1 MFIPQQE
8 DYTDSIPVDEQP
20 VEQTADLAEQAEE
33 EVVEEPT
40 ASDEIVQVEEEEV
53 ESEPVVPTVT
63 DDLVALEQPFE
74 FDTQQF
80 VGNIDFG
87 YYDESSEWIWTG
99 HFDKDGKFFDFDG
112 NLVYSPQEGVKP
124 VEVPKPTDLTDQIPQ
139 NALVVA
145 EPDVFSEDI
154 IQQVD
159 ENQFDV
165 GEELVVRGL
174 LNPTSRPIQPQELN
188 IKPVFEEEKLNLPVL
203 ANEVSLQPEEP
214 KVDYSKRSDSDQLVT
229 QTPVVLE
236 DAVADDLISVDT
248 KGFVPELSQPTFAPK
263 AVSQDQFKLVQ
274 PVVSQPKFDQITH
287 LADEIKMDVNVTS
300 SDVDVQ
306 PIQINPSLE
315 VASEPSKLDIFVKKP
330 AVELKKIEFIEP
342 VSEKID
348 LQIFEQ
354 QEIVTKPVST
364 IQNQHIPMKL
374 YQ

>member
-1 MFIPQQE
+1 M
-8 DYTDSIPVDEQP
+8 
-20 VEQTADLAEQAEE
+20 
-33 EVVEEPT
+33 
-40 ASDEIVQVEEEEV
+40 
-53 ESEPVVPTVT
+53 
-63 DDLVALEQPFE
+63 
-74 FDTQQF
+74 
-80 VGNIDFG
+80 
-87 YYDESSEWIWTG
+87 
-99 HFDKDGKFFDFDG
+99 
-112 NLVYSPQEGVKP
+112 
-124 VEVPKPTDLTDQIPQ
+124 
-139 NALVVA
+139 VA
-145 EPDVFSEDI
+145 EPDVFSEDT

-159 ENQFDV
+159 ESQFDV
-165 GEELVVRGL
+165 GEELVVRRL
-174 LNPTSRPIQPQELN
+174 LNPASTPVQPQELN

-203 ANEVSLQPEEP
+203 ANEVSLQPQ
-214 KVDYSKRSDSDQLVT
+214 VDYSKRSDFDQLVT

-236 DAVADDLISVDT
+236 DVVADDLISVDT

-287 LADEIKMDVNVTS
+287 LTDEIKMDVNVTS

-364 IQNQHIPMKL
+364 IQKPTYTDETVSVSVNAIDETTSETDTIVQVTPTTSEASDFDINKILNTKPVETITVELPKDEPKL
-374 YQ
+374 VTGVHVSLVDVEAKPVEEIVKFDSPKPSVSEVVVEKEDKLTLVEEEPFFNKFIGNEQYGYYNNKNVW